1 MKIELLLTRE
11 ILLVLKRLCLLF
23 VVQVVRDGFTYVGA
37 TLSVVGRA
45 KRFVVSVSRFR
56 SGFVNQ
62 VVCFTY
68 LIITTPDTT
77 PNLSVVIDPRASK
90 IALLLAC

>member
-1 MKIELLLTRE
+1 VKIELLLTRE

-45 KRFVVSVSRFR
+45 KRFLYQLAGFGQFLSIKSCVSL
-56 SGFVNQ
+56 
-62 VVCFTY
+62 T
-68 LIITTPDTT
+68 
-77 PNLSVVIDPRASK
+77 
-90 IALLLAC
+90 